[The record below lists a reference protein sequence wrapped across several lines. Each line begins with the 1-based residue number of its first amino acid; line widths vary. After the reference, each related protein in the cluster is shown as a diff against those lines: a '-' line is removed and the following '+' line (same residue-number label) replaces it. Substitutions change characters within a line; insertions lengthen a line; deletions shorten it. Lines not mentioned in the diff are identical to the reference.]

1 MAKLIRLEN
10 GLKVFYE
17 KHAKSSAFALGVF
30 IGAGSFF
37 ENKENN
43 GISHFIEHTVFKG
56 TETRTAFDIADEADS
71 CGVIINAYTSRNLTA
86 FYTIG
91 LAEYAEKC
99 ADILSDILFRSTFTE
114 ENLEKEKG
122 VVIEEIKMYED
133 DTEDVCLENLIKAHY
148 GNKPVSYSILGNKE
162 NVRSFTRE
170 DILDY
175 MKRYYRA
182 ENACVSVVG
191 NMSEEEAVNLVKK
204 YFAFPTYDDNLVLPK
219 LKTAAPKGKYV
230 KKIKPLEQSAV
241 GISFPAYPYK
251 HKKRFLPMIVS
262 NILGGGMSSRLFQE
276 VREKN
281 GLVYEIY
288 STVNQYDANAFFIVY
303 FGTTPSQVCT
313 AVKKVSET
321 LDKALKEGFSE
332 AEFKKAMAQFKTAMV
347 FGGESASDVM
357 RTGGRNG
364 LIGKLVTPESILKE
378 VSSYTLEDVNA
389 AVKDI
394 IKFDKASLS
403 YVGKKPDCDLLKVL
417 LEDRI

>member
-17 KHAKSSAFALGVF
+17 KHVKSMAFALGVF
-30 IGAGSFF
+30 IGAGSYF
-37 ENKENN
+37 ENEENN
-43 GISHFIEHTVFKG
+43 GISHFIEHTLFKG
-56 TETRTAFDIADEADS
+56 TEKRTAFDIANETDS
-71 CGVIINAYTSRNLTA
+71 CGVSMNAYTSRSLTA

-99 ADILSDILFRSTFTE
+99 ADILSDILFHSTFTE

-133 DTEDVCLENLIKAHY
+133 DSEDVCLENLIKAHY
-148 GNKPVSYSILGNKE
+148 GNKPVSYPILGSKE

-170 DILDY
+170 DILGY
-175 MKRYYRA
+175 MKKYYRA
-182 ENACVSVVG
+182 ENACVSIVG
-191 NMSEEEAVNLVKK
+191 NMSEEEAINLVKK
-204 YFAFPTYDDNLVLPK
+204 YFVFPTYDDNFALPK
-219 LKTAAPKGKYV
+219 IRTVAPKAKYV

-241 GISFPAYPYK
+241 GIAFPAYPYR
-251 HKKRFLPMIVS
+251 HKKCFIPMIVS

-288 STVNQYDANAFFIVY
+288 SAVNQYDVNALFLVY

-332 AEFKKAMAQFKTAMV
+332 AEFNKAMAQFKTSMV
-347 FGGESASDVM
+347 FCGESTSDVM
-357 RTGGRNG
+357 RIGGLNG
-364 LIGKLVTPESILKE
+364 LIDKFVTPESILKE

-394 IKFDKASLS
+394 VRFDKASLS

-417 LEDRI
+417 LEDRV